1 MHVIQDSKV
10 HVYCLYLLKCDVH
23 ERMNLYIWIF
33 PLRNASSAD
42 SASSLSNG
50 NALTLQDL
58 IEKVVLLK
66 KAVEKERKQFDASS
80 SNTLQSKLRLYASL
94 LASQGSLGTA
104 LSYLQ
109 QAVGDQ
115 VRNIQYIATLL
126 DYIVSRWSVPF

>member
-1 MHVIQDSKV
+1 MCV
-10 HVYCLYLLKCDVH
+10 HVHVH
-23 ERMNLYIWIF
+23 IIMYF
-33 PLRNASSAD
+33 PCRNASSAD

-109 QAVGDQ
+109 QATGDL
-115 VRNIQYIATLL
+115 VRYLMCFQCFL
-126 DYIVSRWSVPF
+126 VVPINLSTGFYPE

>member
-1 MHVIQDSKV
+1 MLKYNMH
-10 HVYCLYLLKCDVH
+10 
-23 ERMNLYIWIF
+23 EPMNF
-33 PLRNASSAD
+33 DPPRNASSAD

-80 SNTLQSKLRLYASL
+80 SDTLQSKLRLYASL

-104 LSYLQ
+104 LNYLQ
-109 QAVGDQ
+109 QAAGEQ
-115 VRNIQYIATLL
+115 VSTIVYHELYFWILSTL
-126 DYIVSRWSVPF
+126 SR

>member
-1 MHVIQDSKV
+1 MGL
-10 HVYCLYLLKCDVH
+10 CTP
-23 ERMNLYIWIF
+23 N
-33 PLRNASSAD
+33 RNASSAD

-80 SNTLQSKLRLYASL
+80 SDTLQSKLRLYATL

-109 QAVGDQ
+109 QAAGEQVGS
-115 VRNIQYIATLL
+115 IEYAHCMCIKYTHFEL
-126 DYIVSRWSVPF
+126 S